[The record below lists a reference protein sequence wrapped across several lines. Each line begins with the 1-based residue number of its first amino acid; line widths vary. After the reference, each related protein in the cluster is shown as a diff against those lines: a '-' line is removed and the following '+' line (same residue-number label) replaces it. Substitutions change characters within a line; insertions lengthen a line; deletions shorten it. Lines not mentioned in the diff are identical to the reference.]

1 MNTSASPLC
10 RRLLLAV
17 VSLWSLGVVASSLPA
32 AGIDDP
38 TCKIVLDA
46 AAKMEEIP
54 NHQYVTITRQGAGA
68 KTTEGESIHIG
79 DISYVKAQGT
89 WRVSRLSPKALA
101 EQRKENLR
109 DSKVFTCKYDRDD
122 EIDGE
127 AVAVYKTHQESD
139 EVKADAEIWI
149 SKKRALVLKEI
160 VTQPEENQTITI
172 RVDYSN
178 VQKPDGVK

>member
-17 VSLWSLGVVASSLPA
+17 VSLGGLGVVASSLPA

-38 TCKIVLDA
+38 TCKTVLDA

-79 DISYVKAQGT
+79 DTSYVKAQGT

-122 EIDGE
+122 QIDGE